1 MAIENVWTKDPADML
16 PAELEAWQ
24 KEAAERRRKEADEHA
39 ERLRKD
45 RAQRAFMESGGAED
59 AFEQEWPG
67 LRKRMVHSETMKRLQ
82 GDEPAVG
89 SINPDDGMVRW

>member
-1 MAIENVWTKDPADML
+1 MTIENVWTKDPKDML
-16 PAELEAWQ
+16 PAEFEAWQ
-24 KEAAERRRKEADEHA
+24 KEDAERRRKEAAEHA

-45 RAQRAFMESGGAED
+45 RARRAFMESGGAED

-67 LRKRMVHSETMKRLQ
+67 IRKHMINAETMKRLQ

-89 SINPDDGMVRW
+89 SINPDGMVRW